1 MTYLWDMLRETQLPV
16 VIYGMGDGA
25 DKLFLRCEQ
34 FGVTVADI
42 FASDEYVRGHT
53 FRGYRVL
60 KYSEV
65 CEKYDDFIIL
75 LAFAAFEDELMA
87 KITRYAHEHP
97 LYAPDLPLFGGEIL
111 TPDWVKEHADDLRTA
126 YSILADE
133 QSKTVFETVLRYKLS
148 GGVLDLRTCETPREE
163 IFETIFRFDEN
174 ETFLDLGAYN
184 GDTVQEFALQT
195 SGIYRGIIAVEPDK
209 KNYEKLLRATAEL
222 HDVRCE
228 NVGIW
233 ETNGILSFSGG
244 GGRAS
249 CLTPDAVLDAET
261 SKKYHIPVDTID
273 RIVGSGDV
281 TYIKMDVEGAEH
293 EALEGGRETIIRCH
307 PKLAVSAYHRTHDFL
322 TLILKLHAIDP
333 TYRIYLRHHPYIPA
347 WETNIYAI

>member
-1 MTYLWDMLRETQLPV
+1 MTFLWEMLKHTALPV

-25 DKLFLRCEQ
+25 DKLFLRCEE
-34 FGVTVADI
+34 FGVPVADI
-42 FASDEYVRGHT
+42 FASDEYVRGHV
-53 FRGYRVL
+53 FRGYKVL

-65 CEKYDDFIIL
+65 CEKYEDFIIL
-75 LAFAAFEDELMA
+75 LAFAAFEDALMA

-111 TPDWVKEHADDLRTA
+111 TPEWVKAHADELRLAYDL
-126 YSILADE
+126 LADE

-148 GGVLDLRTCETPREE
+148 GDVLALRACETPREE
-163 IFETIFRFDEN
+163 IFKTIFRFGTE

-184 GDTVQEFALQT
+184 GDTALEFARQT
-195 SGIYRGIIAVEPDK
+195 DGAYKEIIAVEPDK
-209 KNYEKLLRATAEL
+209 KNYEKLIRSTAAL
-222 HDVRCE
+222 HAVRCE

-233 ETNGILSFSGG
+233 ETRGLLSFSGG

-249 CLTPDAVLDAET
+249 CITPDAVLDTET

-273 RIVGSGDV
+273 NIVESSNV

-293 EALEGGRETIIRCH
+293 EALEGGKATITRCH

-333 TYRIYLRHHPYIPA
+333 TYKIYLRHHPYIPA
-347 WETNIYAI
+347 WETNIYTI